1 MADQDNILSPEEL
14 DALVSDPKL
23 AIDLVSTVE
32 QRNSKALK
40 YDIASE
46 TASLNFNLD
55 PIHRIN
61 QLFEKK
67 LQQGLASSLKSRVEV
82 DAKNTELVSFGKYFG
97 QTEVKTAANIIAL
110 EPLRGRALV
119 VIEMPVLRSAL
130 SNFFGGSGLNIE
142 TESSSIQFTATEMTI
157 KNIMLGVI
165 LDSIREAWAPVLSL
179 KPSFIGLETEIAHT
193 KIIPP
198 LNTVVLNRFSITIG
212 GSSSGNIDIVYP
224 YSMLRLIS
232 ENLTQWAHGSINR
245 ESSHSVWRTS
255 LSNAV
260 AEAPVK
266 IRVELG
272 KIHLTL
278 KEFEMLREDEV
289 VMFKKP
295 HYARASADGI
305 PIFEGNVGSQSSQM
319 AVQIVRSFEV
329 PE

>member
-1 MADQDNILSPEEL
+1 MADQDNLLSPEEL
-14 DALVSDPKL
+14 DALVSDPKPE
-23 AIDLVSTVE
+23 IDFVGTAE

-55 PIHRIN
+55 AIHRIN
-61 QLFEKK
+61 QVLGKK

-82 DAKNTELVSFGKYFG
+82 ETKNVELVSFGKYFD
-97 QTEVKTAANIIAL
+97 QADIITAANIIAL
-110 EPLRGRALV
+110 EPLRGRALA
-119 VIEMPVLRSAL
+119 VIETPVLRTAL

-142 TESSSIQFTATEMTI
+142 TKSSSIQFTATEMTI
-157 KNIMLGVI
+157 KNIMLSVI
-165 LDSIREAWAPVLSL
+165 LDSIREAWSPVLAL
-179 KPSFIGLETEIAHT
+179 KPSFIGLETEIANT
-193 KIIPP
+193 KIISP
-198 LNTVVLNRFSITIG
+198 LNTVFLNRFPITIAG
-212 GSSSGNIDIVYP
+212 IPSGNIDIVYP

-232 ENLTQWAHGSINR
+232 ENLTQWAQGSINK

-260 AEAPVK
+260 ANAPVE

-272 KIHLTL
+272 KINLTL

-295 HYARASADGI
+295 HFARASVDGI

-319 AVQIVRSFEV
+319 AVQVVRSFKVSE
-329 PE
+329 